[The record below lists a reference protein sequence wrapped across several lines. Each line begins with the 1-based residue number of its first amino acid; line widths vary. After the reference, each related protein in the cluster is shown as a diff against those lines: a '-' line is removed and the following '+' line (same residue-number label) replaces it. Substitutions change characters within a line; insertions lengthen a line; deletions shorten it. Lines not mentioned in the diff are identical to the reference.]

1 MHDMG
6 NENSLPETNSNQ
18 KTPETK
24 PFFLLPAVSGAIQG
38 QFFRKVLFGE
48 YLGIS
53 KNIYISK
60 STYTHISYI
69 YTYTIYSLNS
79 NQCAYDKSSLWYS
92 FFLDSTTVDVNIKN
106 TEMTVMFFGVKVWVT
121 HLGVNS

>member
-38 QFFRKVLFGE
+38 QFFRKCCLANILEFRI
-48 YLGIS
+48 IS
-53 KNIYISK
+53 ISQK
-60 STYTHISYI
+60 VHTHTFHICIYI
-69 YTYTIYSLNS
+69 YTYTI
-79 NQCAYDKSSLWYS
+79 
-92 FFLDSTTVDVNIKN
+92 
-106 TEMTVMFFGVKVWVT
+106 
-121 HLGVNS
+121 